1 MFPATLSDK
10 LGKLPHQQVQK
21 SQGIW
26 GSLLREKFTWIC
38 NVKHVINICHDFPS
52 LEWCFFFFFKVQS
65 ETPYKSFNN
74 AKNFDQL

>member
-26 GSLLREKFTWIC
+26 GTLLGE
-38 NVKHVINICHDFPS
+38 VHLD
-52 LEWCFFFFFKVQS
+52 L
-65 ETPYKSFNN
+65 
-74 AKNFDQL
+74 